1 LLCYLPE
8 SDKINYTGFSK
19 LRAMYIKVFVN
30 LLRKDFSEG
39 IALKS
44 MVEFRWHGRG
54 GQGAWTASE
63 LLARTALDEGKYI
76 QSFPEFGPERMGA
89 PVTAYTRISTE
100 PIRLHCAI
108 YDPDVVV
115 VLDNTL
121 LKSVPVTAGLN
132 RDGAVLIINSSEE
145 PAFLKENL
153 RVTKGKVWTVPAT
166 EIALRILGAPIT
178 NTALLG
184 VVAKATEIV
193 TLEGIEKTLKGRFR
207 LDLAE
212 KNFAVIKEA
221 YKEAKVE

>member
-1 LLCYLPE
+1 
-8 SDKINYTGFSK
+8 
-19 LRAMYIKVFVN
+19 
-30 LLRKDFSEG
+30 
-39 IALKS
+39 

-89 PVTAYTRISTE
+89 PVTAFTRISTE
-100 PIRLHCAI
+100 PIKLHCAI
-108 YDPDVVV
+108 YDPDIAI

-121 LKSVPVTAGLN
+121 LKTVPVTAGLN
-132 RDGAVLIINSSEE
+132 REETCIIINSSEE
-145 PAFLKENL
+145 PSVLKENL
-153 RVTKGKVWTVPAT
+153 HILKSKVWTVPAT
-166 EIALRILGAPIT
+166 EIALKILGAPIT

-193 TLEGIEKTLKGRFR
+193 TLKGIQKTLKERFR
-207 LDLAE
+207 EELAE
-212 KNFAVIKEA
+212 KNFAVIQEA